1 MAEDLP
7 AHGRRPYARWRLE
20 SWSLRAKIS
29 AVLLF
34 PVLVAIVLAGSRV
47 HAELGQ
53 AESLSALST
62 QAPVLHDIAQLA
74 SAADTQLVDSVST
87 PDSPTF
93 AAQVDAVRVATAN
106 LRQQADVASL
116 RPDTAGDLDTAL
128 GQLSGLGANPPRTDP
143 VVNTAAYHDVLSAL
157 ANVVPAVVAPAGD
170 DSLNSAAAAVA
181 ALLRSRTDVAM
192 ERALFGGPASAA
204 NLVAATRAAT
214 EESVLGSQAQ
224 QDIPA
229 AFAADLATTTS
240 ATGARLTELADG
252 LSAGNLEPATM
263 LPSADAES
271 VQLGQLTNALVS
283 TLSNEVTA
291 LGNQTRST
299 ALGDTA
305 LVLAALLSAL
315 AIALLVARSVVFPI
329 RTLHTAAL
337 DAARHLLP
345 GTIARLRAGEDVD
358 WQQVRSVDLPGN
370 DEVAQLARAFDDMHE
385 QAVRLAGEQAELRNQ
400 VSDMFMTLSRRS
412 QSLVE
417 SQLAVIDRLE
427 ADEQDPERL
436 DELFRVDHLAT
447 RLRRNG
453 ENLQVLAGGQPV
465 RRDHGPMSAVELL
478 RAATSEV
485 KDYRRIRL
493 GNAPYGSVRA
503 PAGED
508 VVHILAELLDNA
520 TRYSDPADQVLLTAD
535 RGVDGGLLFEV
546 VDTGLGMTTE
556 DIEAANNRLSVG
568 AVVSPETTRRMG
580 LFVVGRLA
588 APHGVTVRLR
598 RTSAGASTPGVT
610 ASVHVPGK
618 LVLTDRPDGSGW
630 PFQLTPTPRG
640 NGQSALEDTAVQSGD
655 LPLDW
660 PMPAPTPI
668 FDRMASRWFAEPA
681 ASANREWAPAEVDQA
696 RLVART
702 ALEPME
708 YAEPTRAGLPTRVP
722 GAHLAPGAAQERQQ
736 SLPDNAKK
744 DGYRRDPTAI
754 RENLSRHYHGM
765 RAARRKTNGA
775 AVES

>member
-7 AHGRRPYARWRLE
+7 AHGRRSHARWRLE

-53 AESLSALST
+53 ADALSTLGT
-62 QAPVLHDIAQLA
+62 QAPVLNDIARLA
-74 SAADTQLVDSVST
+74 GAADTQLVDSVST
-87 PDSPTF
+87 PDSSTF
-93 AAQVDAVRVATAN
+93 AAQVDAVRVATTN

-116 RPDTAGDLDTAL
+116 QPDTAGDLNTVL
-128 GQLSGLGANPPRTDP
+128 GQLSGLGANPTRTDP
-143 VVNTAAYHDVLSAL
+143 VADTTAYHDVLFAL
-157 ANVVPAVVAPAGD
+157 ANVVPEVVAPAGD
-170 DSLNSAAAAVA
+170 DGLNGAAATVA
-181 ALLRSRTDVAM
+181 ALLRSRADVAI
-192 ERALFGGPASAA
+192 ERALLGGGTNAA

-229 AFAADLATTTS
+229 VFAADLATATA

-252 LSAGNLEPATM
+252 LSAGNLKPATI
-263 LPSADAES
+263 LPSIDTEN
-271 VQLGQLTNALVS
+271 VQLGQLTNALVT
-283 TLSNEVTA
+283 TLSDDVTA
-291 LGNQTRST
+291 LGNQAQS
-299 ALGDTA
+299 ASLGDTA

-329 RTLHTAAL
+329 RALHTAAL
-337 DAARHLLP
+337 DAAQHLLP
-345 GTIARLRAGEDVD
+345 GTIARMRAGEEVD

-370 DEVAQLARAFDDMHE
+370 DEVAQLARAFDDMHG

-427 ADEQDPERL
+427 ADEQDPQRL

-485 KDYRRIRL
+485 KDYRRITL

-520 TRYSDPADQVLLTAD
+520 TRYSNPADQVLLTAD
-535 RGVDGGLLFEV
+535 RGADGGLLFEV

-568 AVVSPETTRRMG
+568 ATVSPETTRRMG

-588 APHGVTVRLR
+588 AQHGVTVRLR
-598 RTSAGASTPGVT
+598 RTAAGASTPGIT
-610 ASVHVPGK
+610 ASVHVAGE

-630 PFQLTPTPRG
+630 PFQLTPTPRT
-640 NGQSALEDTAVQSGD
+640 NGHSELEDTAVQSGD

-681 ASANREWAPAEVDQA
+681 ASANREWAPAEVDET
-696 RLVART
+696 RLVAET
-702 ALEPME
+702 AMEPME
-708 YAEPTRAGLPTRVP
+708 SHEPNRAGLPTRVP
-722 GAHLAPGAAQERQQ
+722 GAHLAPGTVQAREQALLD
-736 SLPDNAKK
+736 S
-744 DGYRRDPTAI
+744 GFRDPTAV

-775 AVES
+775 AAES